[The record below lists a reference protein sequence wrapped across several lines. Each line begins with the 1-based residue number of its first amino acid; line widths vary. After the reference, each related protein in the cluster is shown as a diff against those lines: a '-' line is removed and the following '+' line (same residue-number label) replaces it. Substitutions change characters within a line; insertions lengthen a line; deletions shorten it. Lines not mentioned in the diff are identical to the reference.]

1 MVEGSVTDSSIWA
14 PNCHFTAVKLIT
26 RAIAELGSFVD
37 DLIEGREDIV
47 SELNLSNGRST
58 SASCSNGKASDTL
71 LAQGSV
77 EHAIS
82 AVLLVEAH
90 SAAEH
95 AAKLDILTENESAII
110 SFHGHVERVH
120 NS

>member
-1 MVEGSVTDSSIWA
+1 MTDCSIWA

-58 SASCSNGKASDTL
+58 SASCSNGEASDTL
-71 LAQGSV
+71 LAQRRV

-95 AAKLDILTENESAII
+95 TAKLDILTENESAII
-110 SFHGHVERVH
+110 RFHCHVEGVH